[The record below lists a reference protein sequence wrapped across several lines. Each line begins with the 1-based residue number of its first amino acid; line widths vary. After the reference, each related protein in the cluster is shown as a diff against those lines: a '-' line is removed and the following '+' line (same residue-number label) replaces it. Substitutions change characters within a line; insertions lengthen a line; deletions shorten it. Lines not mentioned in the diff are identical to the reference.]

1 MNPCTCARC
10 ARSAELRL
18 LGEGLDAIVQRATPP
33 RRWWE
38 RLFGLRAITAAHMI
52 DVPTP
57 EQRRKRYYDAA
68 GRFPADFDLQKHLL
82 RAQLGWEYRLAWA
95 QGKTID
101 FRAIRRQAGG
111 RTHLRVVAQ

>member
-38 RLFGLRAITAAHMI
+38 RLLGMRATAAAHLI
-52 DVPTP
+52 NVPTP
-57 EQRRKRYYDAA
+57 EQRRQRYYDAVC
-68 GRFPADFDLQKHLL
+68 RFPAHFDLQNDLL
-82 RAQLGWEYRLAWA
+82 RAQLGGQYRQAWA
-95 QGKTID
+95 QGKSIN
-101 FRAIRRQAGG
+101 FRAIRRQVGA
-111 RTHLRVVAQ
+111 RAHLRVVAQ